1 MGAMVRSKPIRG
13 AKPPRYPRFRRLDG
27 RHPLQRSAPRATVC
41 YQARRRRDGE
51 VAYFNFALAKE
62 MGLVPESHPERL
74 TPTLCRAILETFALA
89 IINEYDQQH
98 GARFARRDLQ
108 PHAYMATRYLQLQHP
123 DRRGRTSGDG
133 RSIWNG
139 TLRHRGVTWDVSSC
153 GTGVTRLC
161 PATALSGRFYKTGSR
176 HVSYGCGTAAP
187 GEGLGAALLSETFHR
202 NGIATERVLA
212 VIALPGGFAINVRA
226 GRNLLR
232 PSHFFVH
239 SKQGDLATLRAV
251 ADAFCSRQIANGVW
265 PRLRGAAQRY
275 RFLSE
280 QAALTFARIAATFE
294 AEYIFCW
301 LAWDGDNILA
311 DGGIVDYGSV
321 RQFGLYHREYRFDD
335 VDRFSTSLPE
345 QRRKA
350 RAIVQNFAQI
360 SDFLIRGRK
369 TPLASHA
376 HDAVLRRFDAE
387 FEAVSR
393 RLLLYRIGL
402 PTGIAEKLL
411 ARRRGLVERFR
422 RAHAYF
428 ERARS
433 ARGPQAVPDGLSW
446 NAVYSSRDLLR
457 ELPSRYRIAAVPIP
471 AQELLAIAAS
481 SYASRSDRT
490 LTPQR
495 RRMASELQR
504 AYLALVGAAARTG
517 GMSLASLLERLTRRS
532 AVINRFDRI
541 TGDAVELASSRL
553 SRSRRHLGRDALQD
567 VIEGLI
573 GHQDRRVT
581 RRRNGRPAR
590 PESVAGQRVL
600 GALLEIVTDY
610 RHGL

>member
-1 MGAMVRSKPIRG
+1 M
-13 AKPPRYPRFRRLDG
+13 
-27 RHPLQRSAPRATVC
+27 
-41 YQARRRRDGE
+41 
-51 VAYFNFALAKE
+51 AYFNFALAKE
-62 MGLVPESHPERL
+62 MGLLPENQPERL
-74 TPTLCRAILETFALA
+74 NPGLCRAILDTFALT

-98 GARFARRDLQ
+98 GARFSRRDLQ
-108 PHAYMATRYLQLQHP
+108 PHPYMATRYLQLQHA

-139 TLRHRGVTWDVSSC
+139 TITHRGVTWDVSSC

-176 HVSYGCGTAAP
+176 RVSYGCGTAAP
-187 GEGLGAALLSETFHR
+187 TEGIGAALLSETFHR

-212 VIALPGGFAINVRA
+212 VIALPGGFAINIRA

-239 SKQGDLATLRAV
+239 SKQGDIDSLRAV
-251 ADAFCSRQIANGVW
+251 TDAFCARQISNGSW
-265 PRLRGAAQRY
+265 PRLRGPAARY
-275 RFLSE
+275 RFLAE
-280 QAALTFARIAATFE
+280 QAALTFARVAATFE
-294 AEYIFCW
+294 SEYIFCW
-301 LAWDGDNILA
+301 LDWDGDNILA

-350 RAIVQNFAQI
+350 RAIVQNFVQI
-360 SDFLIRGRK
+360 RDFLIRGRK
-369 TPLASHA
+369 APLASHA
-376 HDAVLRRFDAE
+376 RDAVLRRFDAE
-387 FEAVSR
+387 FEAESR
-393 RLLLYRIGL
+393 RLLLYRMGL
-402 PTGIAEKLL
+402 PDAIACKLL
-411 ARRRGLVERFR
+411 ARQRGLVERFR

-428 ERARS
+428 ERARA

-457 ELPSRYRIAAVPIP
+457 ELPSRYRVAAAPIP
-471 AQELLAIAAS
+471 GEELLAIAAS

-490 LTPQR
+490 LTSQR
-495 RRMASELQR
+495 RRMAGELQR
-504 AYLALVGAAARTG
+504 AYLALASAGARAG
-517 GMSLASLLERLTRRS
+517 KLSLASLLDCVTDRS

-541 TGDAVELASSRL
+541 TGDAVELASVRL
-553 SRSRRHLGRDALQD
+553 TRSRRRLGRDTLQD
-567 VIEGLI
+567 VMEALV
-573 GHQDRRVT
+573 GHQDRRVI
-581 RRRNGRPAR
+581 RSRGRRPAQ
-590 PESVAGQRVL
+590 PESPAGRRVL
-600 GALLEIVTDY
+600 GALVELMADY

>member
-1 MGAMVRSKPIRG
+1 M
-13 AKPPRYPRFRRLDG
+13 
-27 RHPLQRSAPRATVC
+27 
-41 YQARRRRDGE
+41 
-51 VAYFNFALAKE
+51 
-62 MGLVPESHPERL
+62 
-74 TPTLCRAILETFALA
+74 
-89 IINEYDQQH
+89 
-98 GARFARRDLQ
+98 
-108 PHAYMATRYLQLQHP
+108 
-123 DRRGRTSGDG
+123 
-133 RSIWNG
+133 
-139 TLRHRGVTWDVSSC
+139 
-153 GTGVTRLC
+153 TRLC

-176 HVSYGCGTAAP
+176 RVSYGCGTAAP

-239 SKQGDLATLRAV
+239 SKQGDLDDAARRRRCLLRA
-251 ADAFCSRQIANGVW
+251 ADREW
-265 PRLRGAAQRY
+265 RLAPAAQRGA
-275 RFLSE
+275 S
-280 QAALTFARIAATFE
+280 AIASSPSRRRSPSRASPPRFE

-360 SDFLIRGRK
+360 RDFLIRGRK
-369 TPLASHA
+369 APLASYA

-402 PTGIAEKLL
+402 PGAIAEKLL
-411 ARRRGLVERFR
+411 HAAARPG
-422 RAHAYF
+422 RALPACARVL
-428 ERARS
+428 RARALG
-433 ARGPQAVPDGLSW
+433 ARPPGG
-446 NAVYSSRDLLR
+446 SRRPLLECRVLLARPAARASDAAIAPPRCRSPR
-457 ELPSRYRIAAVPIP
+457 E
-471 AQELLAIAAS
+471 ELLAIAAS
-481 SYASRSDRT
+481 SYASRSDRA

-504 AYLALVGAAARTG
+504 AYLALLVGAAARAG
-517 GMSLASLLERLTRRS
+517 RLSLASLLDRVARRS
-532 AVINRFDRI
+532 AVINRYDRI
-541 TGDAVELASSRL
+541 TGDAVELASARL
-553 SRSRRHLGRDALQD
+553 IRSRRQPRP
-567 VIEGLI
+567 
-573 GHQDRRVT
+573 RRAA
-581 RRRNGRPAR
+581 RR
-590 PESVAGQRVL
+590 
-600 GALLEIVTDY
+600 
-610 RHGL
+610 